1 MTITDYAPQYGGLPL
16 DTTFILYDFGLQV
29 NYTVFYP
36 IDHTPVMNESMID
49 SVLLNDG
56 IYHQRYH
63 FYETGAIEQVWLE
76 GIGSENGIFGAFLPI
91 AAYMNGSSWLECF
104 KRGDTYVYGT
114 DSCDFNLHETT
125 AIHESTP
132 ETISCYVW
140 ENQIYIKNL
149 PATMQARI
157 YLFNVQGQCVFD
169 SEIPDSKIISI
180 PNLITGIYT
189 AVIQVESGPTFSQQL
204 KL

>member
-1 MTITDYAPQYGGLPL
+1 MY
-16 DTTFILYDFGLQV
+16 
-29 NYTVFYP
+29 
-36 IDHTPVMNESMID
+36 ESMID

-157 YLFNVQGQCVFD
+157 YLFNVQGQRVFD

>member
-36 IDHTPVMNESMID
+36 IDHTPVMYESMID

-76 GIGSENGIFGAFLPI
+76 GIGSENGIFGAFLPV
-91 AAYMNGSSWLECF
+91 AAYMSGSSWLECF

-114 DSCDFNLHETT
+114 NSCDFNLH
-125 AIHESTP
+125 
-132 ETISCYVW
+132 
-140 ENQIYIKNL
+140 
-149 PATMQARI
+149 
-157 YLFNVQGQCVFD
+157 
-169 SEIPDSKIISI
+169 
-180 PNLITGIYT
+180 
-189 AVIQVESGPTFSQQL
+189 
-204 KL
+204 